1 MTTAFVNDR
10 STPVGLKE
18 RLAPCH
24 EADTLIDETLSDLHH
39 PHPLVSGLALQ
50 RFVSRLRHLEYT
62 ELSTLALCL
71 AHRSLETSPLQQ
83 MSQLVGNALAA
94 RSAQVSA

>member
-1 MTTAFVNDR
+1 MTTAFVKDR

-18 RLAPCH
+18 RVVPCH

-50 RFVSRLRHLEYT
+50 RFVSCLRQLQAT
-62 ELSTLALCL
+62 ELEELALCL
-71 AHRSLETSPLQQ
+71 AHRSVETAPLQQ

-94 RSAQVSA
+94 RGVQVSA